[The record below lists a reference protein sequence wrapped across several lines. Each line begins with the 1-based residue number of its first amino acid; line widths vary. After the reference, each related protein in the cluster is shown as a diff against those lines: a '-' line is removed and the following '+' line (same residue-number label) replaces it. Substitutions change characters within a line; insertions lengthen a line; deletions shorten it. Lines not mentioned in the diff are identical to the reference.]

1 MAQPVPNKTAWDL
14 TTAAIMPGGGIAK
27 RPLHFIIAADC
38 SWSMHGEKMQ
48 ALNYAIATMLPRLAE
63 WERAQENAQ
72 VLVRALRFDNRA
84 SWHIEEPTPVGKVR
98 WTPLRCEERALTHMG
113 AALRLMASV
122 LTVDQMERRAL
133 RPALILITDG
143 IATDNFET
151 GLAELLATP
160 GGAAA
165 IRVAVAIGQDARP
178 QQLAKFSDENV
189 GVLHAS
195 NAEDIPDL
203 LMAVSVAVSR
213 MSEVGADK
221 ANLTQQLRQHGYD
234 PTDDSIV

>member
-72 VLVRALRFDNRA
+72 VFVRAIRFDNRA

-98 WTPLRCEERALTHMG
+98 WHPLRCEERALTHMG

-151 GLAELLATP
+151 GLAELLGTP

-178 QQLAKFSDENV
+178 QQLAKFSDETV

-221 ANLTQQLRQHGYD
+221 GR
-234 PTDDSIV
+234 